1 VTRSTNSRDSLITSK
16 MSELDVRK
24 ELSNKTVD
32 VLVDIIIQLL
42 KQTAQLEKEL
52 ELLNAYDSANGT

>member
-1 VTRSTNSRDSLITSK
+1 